1 MANTTKS
8 QRKKNRKGRAMNEE
22 EKKEQVLRLQK
33 KLGHWI
39 EHNKEHAESFRKAAR
54 EAEEIGLVEVGKRL
68 REAAK
73 RMEEISALLEEAMEE
88 LA

>member
-1 MANTTKS
+1 
-8 QRKKNRKGRAMNEE
+8 MNEE
-22 EKKEQVLRLQK
+22 KKMEKVERLQK
-33 KLGHWI
+33 KLEHWV

-54 EAEEIGLVEVGKRL
+54 EAEEIGLVNVSKHL

-73 RMEEISALLEEAMEE
+73 SMEEASSLLEAARDE